1 MCLYTEKRAKRAK
14 HDIVVYKTLLL
25 NSEEKNWMGLYMYN
39 MYKFPVGELIVNK
52 EFIGS
57 INKYKQFKLIEGGY
71 FHAFTNKEKA
81 ITLKK
86 LNYDVSPFC
95 GHVIKTVECIIP
107 KNALYYTDGE
117 ACASRKLIVTE
128 KEVD

>member
-1 MCLYTEKRAKRAK
+1 
-14 HDIVVYKTLLL
+14 
-25 NSEEKNWMGLYMYN
+25 MGLYMYN